1 MEEINKNVTSILQ
14 KEFENSKDYVP
25 EARDWLS
32 SYWTG
37 FMGPHQKAR
46 IRNTG
51 AHTLQ
56 LPGARTGISCSA
68 PTDQPLQKLW

>member
-1 MEEINKNVTSILQ
+1 MEAINKNVLSILQ

-25 EARDWLS
+25 EAKDWLS

-51 AHTLQ
+51 ALPLRQLTYRWGVLMSPTL
-56 LPGARTGISCSA
+56 T
-68 PTDQPLQKLW
+68 

>member
-1 MEEINKNVTSILQ
+1 MLSINTNILSILQ
-14 KEFENSKDYVP
+14 KEFENSKNYVP
-25 EARDWLS
+25 TAKDWLS

-51 AHTLQ
+51 VF
-56 LPGARTGISCSA
+56 GGV
-68 PTDQPLQKLW
+68 WGGEGEWG

>member
-1 MEEINKNVTSILQ
+1 MEAINKNVLSILQ

-25 EARDWLS
+25 EAKDWLS

-51 AHTLQ
+51 AQLHT
-56 LPGARTGISCSA
+56 ISFYVS
-68 PTDQPLQKLW
+68 DF

>member
-1 MEEINKNVTSILQ
+1 MEAINKNVLSILQ

-25 EARDWLS
+25 EAKDWLS

-51 AHTLQ
+51 VQPAPHQPMSL
-56 LPGARTGISCSA
+56 LLDLYIGIC
-68 PTDQPLQKLW
+68 KYRV